1 MSCCGRQASEHAQV
15 PQRRQARERAEREGR
30 APSTGATQAAGA
42 VGAAGAVPAGGVPA
56 RLVFKGPRPLGL
68 PVGARRVLVLP
79 GQVVEGLTAAER
91 AALWRTGLFE

>member
-30 APSTGATQAAGA
+30 ALSAGTVQA
-42 VGAAGAVPAGGVPA
+42 VHAAGAVPAGGVPA
-56 RLVFKGPRPLGL
+56 RLVFRGARPLGL
-68 PVGARRVLVLP
+68 PVGTRRILVLP

-91 AALWRTGLFE
+91 TALWRTGLFE